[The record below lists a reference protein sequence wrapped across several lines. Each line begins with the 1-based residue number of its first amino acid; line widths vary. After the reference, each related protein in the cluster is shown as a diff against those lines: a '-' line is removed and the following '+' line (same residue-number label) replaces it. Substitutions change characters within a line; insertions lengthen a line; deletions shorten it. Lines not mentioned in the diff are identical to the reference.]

1 MRLAGRGTTIAA
13 AAVLL
18 ALAIALTAVAAAGAG
33 RPVRIRTG
41 NLDLTFRGAVEPN
54 RLSRTKLTPISFDF
68 AGKIKA
74 VDGTHPPALTEFV
87 LETDPAG
94 VLDVRGLP
102 ACPDGRLQSTTTARA
117 EAACRGAL
125 VGRGETTVQIA
136 FPERQPIPVRS
147 PLLVVNGGR
156 HGGVTTLYLHAY
168 ITVPT
173 AVAIVVPVRIATAV
187 AIVVPVRIARISG
200 RYGLRSVA
208 KIPAIAGGSGSVTR
222 FDLEI
227 EREFTH
233 RGQRR
238 SIVSA
243 RCDDGVLEARGE
255 ARFADGTIVEGNIFQ
270 GCTPLD

>member
-1 MRLAGRGTTIAA
+1 MGLALRRPAIAA
-13 AAVLL
+13 AAVVL
-18 ALAIALTAVAAAGAG
+18 AVVTALTAVAAAGAE

-54 RLSRTKLTPISFDF
+54 RLSRTELTPISFDF
-68 AGKIKA
+68 SGTIKA

-102 ACPDGRLQSTTTARA
+102 ACPGSRLQSTTTAKA

-125 VGRGETTVQIA
+125 VGRGETTIEVA
-136 FPERQPIPVRS
+136 FPERKPIPVRS

-156 HGGVTTLYLHAY
+156 HGGLTTLYIHAY

-173 AVAIVVPVRIATAV
+173 AVAVVVPVQV
-187 AIVVPVRIARISG
+187 ARVSG

-227 EREFTH
+227 DRKFTH
-233 RGQRR
+233 NGQRR
-238 SIVSA
+238 SVVSA
-243 RCDDGVLEARGE
+243 RCGDGVLEARGE
-255 ARFADGTIVEGNIFQ
+255 ARFADGTIVEGTTFQ

>member
-1 MRLAGRGTTIAA
+1 MGLAQRRPAIAA
-13 AAVLL
+13 AAVV
-18 ALAIALTAVAAAGAG
+18 LAIATVLTAVAAAAE

-68 AGKIKA
+68 SGAIKA
-74 VDGTHPPALTEFV
+74 VDGSHPPALTEFV

-102 ACPDGRLQSTTTARA
+102 ACPDGRLQSKTTAKA

-125 VGRGETTVQIA
+125 VGRGETTIEVA

-173 AVAIVVPVRIATAV
+173 AVAVVVPVQ
-187 AIVVPVRIARISG
+187 IARISG

-208 KIPAIAGGSGSVTR
+208 RIPAIAGGSGSVTR
-222 FDLEI
+222 FKLEI
-227 EREFTH
+227 DRKFTH
-233 RGQRR
+233 EGKRR

-243 RCDDGVLEARGE
+243 RCDDGVLEARGA

-270 GCTPLD
+270 GCTPVD